1 MKTILS
7 RITISMNFLLFSGF
21 SFAHYP
27 ILSCSVINQDSQE
40 QVVCEASFSNRA
52 TAPGVIMEIFSE
64 DDEVISSGVTDNN
77 SLYQF
82 PLPEG
87 DFFILMDA
95 GPGHVLEISNDEVTP
110 L

>member
-7 RITISMNFLLFSGF
+7 CLSIGVCLLLFSGL
-21 SFAHYP
+21 SLAHYP
-27 ILSCSVINQDSQE
+27 ILSCSVVNQNSQE
-40 QVVCEASFSNRA
+40 HVVCEASFSNRA

-64 DDEVISSGVTDNN
+64 DDEVISSGLTDTN

-95 GPGHVLEISNDEVTP
+95 GPGHVLEISNDEVTH